1 MIRRHLRVSVV
12 TLLIAAGSAGWALA
26 QAFRPV
32 TPVDPPI
39 VLSGSDIGFSVEAR
53 DGQALYG
60 KIVVRI
66 DGEWVEAKAAGGVL
80 RLETN

>member
-1 MIRRHLRVSVV
+1 MIRRHLGVSVV
-12 TLLIAAGSAGWALA
+12 TLLIVAGSAGWALA
-26 QAFRPV
+26 QALAV

-39 VLSGSDIGFSVEAR
+39 VLSGSDIGFRVEAR

-60 KIVVRI
+60 KLVVRI
-66 DGEWVEAKAAGGVL
+66 DGEWVEAKAAGGAV